1 MKGFRFKYESILNL
15 IDKKENSVKNRLR
28 EAYNVL
34 YQEKDKLSTLVLKDN
49 EYSQI
54 IKNKT
59 SSGCKLITLRN
70 IQNYR
75 KDLNIKINFQ
85 NNIIVNK
92 EEEISSIKNELL
104 EISKE
109 KKIMEKLKERNLEEF
124 KMTLKKVEERSID
137 QLVTYKN
144 SLIHR

>member
-1 MKGFRFKYESILNL
+1 MKGFKFRYESILNL
-15 IDKKENSVKNRLR
+15 IDKKENSVKNKLR

-34 YQEKDKLSTLVLKDN
+34 YQEKSKLDTLVMKDN
-49 EYSQI
+49 EYSKI
-54 IKNKT
+54 TKNKT
-59 SSGCKLITLRN
+59 TSGCKLLTLRT
-70 IQNYR
+70 IESYR
-75 KDLNIKINFQ
+75 KDLNTKITFQ
-85 NNIIVNK
+85 NSVISNK
-92 EEEISSIKNELL
+92 EVEIRSIKNELL

-109 KKIMEKLKERNLEEF
+109 KKIMEKLKEKNLEDF